1 MILLIPILDPL
12 MTHLGV
18 HPIHFGVVMIL
29 NLMIGLLTPPVGPVL
44 YVLVPIAKLPFEQ
57 VARSVWVF
65 ILPLIAVLLLI
76 TYIPQLVLFIPNM
89 MFK

>member
-12 MTHLGV
+12 MNSLGV

-44 YVLVPIAKLPFEQ
+44 YVLVSIVELPFEK

-65 ILPLIAVLLLI
+65 ILPLIFVLLLI
-76 TYIPQLVLFIPNM
+76 TYVPSLVLFIPNLM
-89 MFK
+89 IK